1 MEDAAM
7 NIAPD
12 VDPTCS
18 FTVHVLEQRVF
29 FFFFFVGQKVQLS
42 TVFSLFVMCMLFFE
56 EKLFAQFWHFVSCFF
71 PLKKKLESLGRQ
83 ARSEAY
89 DKDTRCFLRTFS
101 HLIFIYFRV
110 IRI

>member
-29 FFFFFVGQKVQLS
+29 FFFFFCWSKGAAIHSFLPIRYVYVIFRGKIVCTILA
-42 TVFSLFVMCMLFFE
+42 F
-56 EKLFAQFWHFVSCFF
+56 
-71 PLKKKLESLGRQ
+71 
-83 ARSEAY
+83 
-89 DKDTRCFLRTFS
+89 CFLF
-101 HLIFIYFRV
+101 LPLEEE
-110 IRI
+110 IRKFGKASKVRSL